1 MNLFEEYFLNVIKQ
15 HYADFQGRASRS
27 QYWYFV
33 LFSFLISLAIS
44 IVTGILGSI
53 LGTSIFS
60 FLSVIYSLAVLVPS
74 VCLAIRRL
82 HDSGKSGWF
91 LLLGLIP
98 LIGAIILIVLMV
110 LDSEADRNQYG
121 PNPKRGAV
129 A

>member
-1 MNLFEEYFLNVIKQ
+1 MNLFEEYFLDVIKK

-27 QYWYFV
+27 EYWYFV

-44 IVTGILGSI
+44 IVTGIIGSI
-53 LGTSIFS
+53 LGTSVFS

-98 LIGAIILIVLMV
+98 FIGAIILIVLMV